1 MKAAKGVPIRIVP
14 FNEHHLSQVLALEVA
29 VHGSPWSE
37 RGFRN
42 ELENPHSVFV
52 VAALDDEVIGYA
64 GLWKVI
70 DEAHVTN
77 VVVDPTY
84 RRRGI
89 ARQLISHILRQARD
103 AGIRCATLEVRAS
116 NDAARLLYEGFGFVV
131 TNRRR
136 RYYPDNGEDA
146 LLMWLH
152 DLQGWNS

>member
-1 MKAAKGVPIRIVP
+1 MSAPKGVPIRIVA
-14 FNEHHLSQVLALEVA
+14 FAESHLPQVLALEVA

-42 ELENPHSVFV
+42 ELDNPHSVFV
-52 VAALDDEVIGYA
+52 VAALDDEILGYA
-64 GLWKVI
+64 GLWKVV

-89 ARQLISHILRQARD
+89 AKQLIAHILRQARK
-103 AGIRCATLEVRAS
+103 AGILCATLEVRAG

-131 TNRRR
+131 TSRRK

-152 DLQGWNS
+152 DLQGCDL